1 MIRKLLVSLF
11 LLVSISGLHAEDGSR
26 LWLRQDGTANATVEC
41 LLHSLVLD
49 KAQAEL
55 KQFWKGNPVS
65 LQLFS
70 DAEHVALGREGY
82 TIRTSGENIVLGSVS
97 EAGLLYAAYH
107 LLRLQAMGEDI
118 ASLDIRER
126 PAYDVRILN
135 HWDNLDGTIERGYAG
150 HSLWKW
156 EELPGTVSSRY
167 EAYARANAS
176 IGINATVL
184 NNVNASPEMLSTDY
198 LQKVKVLA
206 DIFRPYNIKVY
217 LSVNFAS
224 PMVLGKLSTA
234 DPLDK
239 NVSAWWKAKVQE
251 IYSLIPDFGGFL
263 VKANSEGQ
271 PGPCDYHRTHAEGAN
286 MMAEALKPYGGI
298 VMWRAFVYSPSD
310 NDRAKQAYL
319 EFQPLDGKFLDNV
332 IVQVKNGPIDFQPR
346 EPYSPLFGAMKHTP
360 LMVEFQV
367 TQEYLGHSNHLAYLA
382 PMWKEFF
389 DYVAPNTIQA
399 VSGVA
404 NIGDEANWCGNDL
417 AQANWYAFGRLAW
430 NPELTS
436 EAIVQEW
443 LKQTFT
449 TDTKFTG
456 PMEDMMMRSREAVVD
471 YMMPL
476 GLHHIFAWGHH
487 YGPEPWCTIPGARPD
502 WLPSYYHQADKEGLG
517 FDRSHTGS
525 NAVAQYPES
534 LAKQF
539 DSIDTCPEEFL
550 LWFHHVPWKH
560 QMKSGATLWDELCRH
575 YEQGVKETRSFCQT
589 WEEMKPYVDAERYNA
604 IAERLQ
610 IQANDAVWWKD
621 ACLLYFQTFSKMPF
635 PKDVERPVYKLKKLM
650 KVKLPISNYERPT
663 PDMLP
668 RGYLVTGKFLLTKN
682 K

>member
-575 YEQGVKETRSFCQT
+575 YEQGLKETRSFCQT

-668 RGYLVTGKFLLTKN
+668 RGGKIPAYKE
-682 K
+682 

>member
-389 DYVAPNTIQA
+389 DYVASNTIQA

-663 PDMLP
+663 PEMLP
-668 RGYLVTGKFLLTKN
+668 RGGKIPAYKE
-682 K
+682 

>member
-251 IYSLIPDFGGFL
+251 IYRMIPDFG
-263 VKANSEGQ
+263 
-271 PGPCDYHRTHAEGAN
+271 
-286 MMAEALKPYGGI
+286 
-298 VMWRAFVYSPSD
+298 
-310 NDRAKQAYL
+310 
-319 EFQPLDGKFLDNV
+319 
-332 IVQVKNGPIDFQPR
+332 
-346 EPYSPLFGAMKHTP
+346 
-360 LMVEFQV
+360 
-367 TQEYLGHSNHLAYLA
+367 
-382 PMWKEFF
+382 
-389 DYVAPNTIQA
+389 
-399 VSGVA
+399 
-404 NIGDEANWCGNDL
+404 CGN
-417 AQANWYAFGRLAW
+417 
-430 NPELTS
+430 
-436 EAIVQEW
+436 
-443 LKQTFT
+443 
-449 TDTKFTG
+449 
-456 PMEDMMMRSREAVVD
+456 
-471 YMMPL
+471 
-476 GLHHIFAWGHH
+476 
-487 YGPEPWCTIPGARPD
+487 
-502 WLPSYYHQADKEGLG
+502 
-517 FDRSHTGS
+517 
-525 NAVAQYPES
+525 
-534 LAKQF
+534 
-539 DSIDTCPEEFL
+539 
-550 LWFHHVPWKH
+550 
-560 QMKSGATLWDELCRH
+560 
-575 YEQGVKETRSFCQT
+575 
-589 WEEMKPYVDAERYNA
+589 
-604 IAERLQ
+604 Q
-610 IQANDAVWWKD
+610 I
-621 ACLLYFQTFSKMPF
+621 
-635 PKDVERPVYKLKKLM
+635 
-650 KVKLPISNYERPT
+650 
-663 PDMLP
+663 
-668 RGYLVTGKFLLTKN
+668 
-682 K
+682 

>member
-389 DYVAPNTIQA
+389 DYVASNTIQA

-575 YEQGVKETRSFCQT
+575 YEQGLKETRSFCQT

-663 PDMLP
+663 SDMLP
-668 RGYLVTGKFLLTKN
+668 RDGKIPAYKE
-682 K
+682 

>member
-239 NVSAWWKAKVQE
+239 NVSAWWKAKVRE

-389 DYVAPNTIQA
+389 DYVASNTIQA

-575 YEQGVKETRSFCQT
+575 YEQGLKETRSFCQT

-663 PDMLP
+663 PEMLP
-668 RGYLVTGKFLLTKN
+668 RGGKIPAYKE
-682 K
+682 